1 VGLRGRVTQDRL
13 EQDGDQVGYVGEA
26 VRYGTALSRVGEQRE
41 CQRVAPAQLQQPL
54 PVRRRD
60 AGPGQQVGAVH
71 LVEVLERMDRDHL
84 PPAGIGA
91 PRGGGWLAARED
103 HDVLGLQGWDEFLA
117 QPAVDGT
124 ELLVP
129 VHQQHGP
136 AVSAVGARIL
146 GGMSGAGGLDCL
158 AEAVWRRIDL
168 APIQQ

>member
-1 VGLRGRVTQDRL
+1 MGLRGRVTQDRL

-26 VRYGTALSRVGEQRE
+26 VRDGTALSRVGEQRE

-54 PVRRRD
+54 PVRCRD
-60 AGPGQQVGAVH
+60 AGPGQQVRAVG
-71 LVEVLERMDRDHL
+71 LVEVPKGMDRYHL
-84 PPAGIGA
+84 PPARVGA
-91 PRGGGWLAARED
+91 PRGGGRLAAGED
-103 HDVLGLQGWDEFLA
+103 HDVLRRQGRDENLA
-117 QPAVDGT
+117 QPAVDGA

-146 GGMSGAGGLDCL
+146 GGMSDAAGLDCL
-158 AEAVWRRIDL
+158 AEAVRRRIDL